1 MWEGTRFSSRMSEAA
16 PTRDEPCKRVP
27 FVSPKMSSNS
37 RQHNIAVIPGD
48 GIGIEVT
55 ASTLKV
61 LRTVQK
67 KVGGFELSFDE
78 LDYGSARYKAQ
89 GSYTP
94 KGWLDH
100 LRKSDAIFF
109 GAVGDPDVPD
119 HISLWELILPM
130 RQTFQQYVNIRPSS
144 ILPGIPSRIVG
155 TKPGD
160 LDWIIVRENTEG
172 EYAGQGGRTHVGT
185 EWEVATELAVFTRK
199 GVERVMRFA
208 FETAQSRPKKL
219 LTVVSKSNAQRYGL
233 LLWDEVAEIVSKD
246 FPDVKWDKMLVD
258 AMTVRMVAKPT
269 SLDTIVTTNLH
280 GDILSDLAAG
290 LSGSIGIAH
299 SASLDPTRTSPS
311 LFEPVHGAAFDIMGK
326 DLANPIAAIMSA
338 AEMLRWLRENEA
350 ADLVEKAC
358 KQSIADGQTTG
369 DLGGKLKT
377 SQVTEAVCKIL
388 ATL

>member
-1 MWEGTRFSSRMSEAA
+1 MTESVREH
-16 PTRDEPCKRVP
+16 
-27 FVSPKMSSNS
+27 
-37 RQHNIAVIPGD
+37 QIAVIAGD

-55 ASTLKV
+55 ASTLDV
-61 LRTVQK
+61 LRAVQK
-67 KVGGFELSFDE
+67 RVGGFELTFEE
-78 LDYGSARYKAQ
+78 LDYGSARYKAK

-94 KGWLDH
+94 EGWLDH
-100 LRKSDAIFF
+100 LRQFDAIFF

-130 RQTFQQYVNIRPSS
+130 RQVFQQYVNIRPSS
-144 ILPGIPSRIVG
+144 ILPGIPARVVG
-155 TKPGD
+155 AKPGD
-160 LDWIIVRENTEG
+160 LDWVIIRENTEG

-185 EWEVATELAVFTRK
+185 DWETATELAVFTRK

-208 FETAQSRPKKL
+208 FETAQKRPRKS

-233 LLWDEVAEIVSKD
+233 LLWDEVAAIVAKD
-246 FPDVKWDKMLVD
+246 FLDVKWDKMLVD
-258 AMTVRMVAKPT
+258 AMTVRMVSKPQ

-338 AEMLRWLRENEA
+338 AEMLRWLGEEEA
-350 ADLVEKAC
+350 ADLVERAC
-358 KQSIADGQTTG
+358 KRSIAEGKTTG

-377 SQVTEAVCKIL
+377 REVTEVVVKLIESI
-388 ATL
+388 